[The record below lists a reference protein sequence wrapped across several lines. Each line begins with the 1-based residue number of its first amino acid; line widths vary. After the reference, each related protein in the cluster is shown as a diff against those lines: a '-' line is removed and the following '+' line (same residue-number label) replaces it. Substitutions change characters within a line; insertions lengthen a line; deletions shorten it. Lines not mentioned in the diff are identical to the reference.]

1 MIVQF
6 NRKGLHTLM
15 DMSCYI
21 LISMFSSSL
30 FKFIVWN
37 WSGVLTWSIQMTRVS
52 YCKITPPQRYNKY
65 SDLKIPCVF
74 VRISDQSAQQCH
86 QSCPEN
92 SKFWNLNRE
101 IQPPSAE
108 SMAERIDLNSH
119 QRNPSRPAAGEKFA
133 RKHPFYS
140 KTLVFWVLSVA
151 FSSSNLRS
159 DLKKNQKNLTL
170 KSE

>member
-1 MIVQF
+1 MSAVQPK
-6 NRKGLHTLM
+6 RASSLM

-30 FKFIVWN
+30 FKCMYSVSLWLGEYSD
-37 WSGVLTWSIQMTRVS
+37 SGQESSVIARTSES
-52 YCKITPPQRYNKY
+52 QRYKY